1 MKLQDICTS
10 LEPSQ
15 ELEKAGY
22 PQESL
27 FYWLDF
33 GSQGKFKLVSK
44 KEKDQA
50 LIMRVVSIY
59 YAAPTVSELGEELPD
74 EINSLFLKIIK
85 MDKERWEV
93 YYQDYAKENII
104 VCGSAKSFANA
115 MAKMWLYLKKE
126 GLLDD

>member
-1 MKLQDICTS
+1 MKLQDICVS
-10 LEPSQ
+10 LELAK
-15 ELEKAGY
+15 ELKENGFK
-22 PQESL
+22 QDCL
-27 FYWLDF
+27 FEYQMAKGGIFNVTNLMMS
-33 GSQGKFKLVSK
+33 GQNIQGIIVDRFS
-44 KEKDQA
+44 
-50 LIMRVVSIY
+50 
-59 YAAPTVSELGEELPD
+59 APTVSELGEELPD